1 MPLVWPVGLVINYM
15 DSITKNLA
23 LTVAIVLTAA
33 LDHWLFAGPMN
44 LPIVSSAGIVVISI
58 GSYSAG

>member
-1 MPLVWPVGLVINYM
+1 MINYM